1 MNEIDGDYCYLNKYS
16 EDKEEDMVCIYKAKA
31 LTFLLCALYVDANY
45 FNFYVSKYK
54 KCSLHLCALNI
65 TGEESGQ
72 SKNMN

>member
-1 MNEIDGDYCYLNKYS
+1 
-16 EDKEEDMVCIYKAKA
+16 MVCTYKAEA

-65 TGEESGQ
+65 TREEAGQ